1 MTKFD
6 KFCKVILLAAFAV
19 ALSALAFALHGWRD
33 ARACAAA
40 SMAEAR

>member
-1 MTKFD
+1 MKKFD
-6 KFCKVILLAAFAV
+6 KFCHIILLAAFAV